1 MYDNYA
7 YNIKN
12 EIHIYIINNKLY
24 LKIKLVKKNMIYF
37 LALELHWIDMKWELN
52 NGDQNRPQE
61 GDMNEVGQLRALSL
75 HIIIN

>member
-1 MYDNYA
+1 
-7 YNIKN
+7 
-12 EIHIYIINNKLY
+12 
-24 LKIKLVKKNMIYF
+24 MIYF
-37 LALELHWIDMKWELN
+37 LALELRWIDMKWELN